1 MFPKRAFQK
10 TSVVAFSF
18 TLLVLHLSQ
27 TAISAAPVQ
36 PRLSLENLWTLRDL
50 SKPHWSPDGR
60 LIAFTLGEPEL
71 DSSIIMITDL
81 EGNVRRLTD
90 PKVSEGVEARRQ
102 FGFLAGL
109 LPEPWTPD
117 GRKLLYLSSGNIYAV
132 EVESGKIEPVVQF
145 GRTAKG
151 YTPQVYFNGPDP
163 VLSPDGTR
171 LAYVRESEL
180 WVLDLKKGQLTQ
192 LTSSHREG
200 WHNMQPRWSPDG
212 THILYT
218 AQAVEE
224 QRTFFFPDFSGT
236 VIDMKTGLIGLGRV
250 RVGVIPAEGGE
261 TTWLEP
267 PEGTKY
273 SLRGGSQAF
282 WSPDGKRIAINRISL
297 DHTRR
302 EIDIAS
308 PETGTA
314 ATIWKEEV
322 EHWISP
328 MAVWIRWSPDSSH
341 LLFTSEQDGWNH
353 LYVMPASGGKPKQLT
368 NGSFTVTSR
377 QVYDNYETTPDWSPD
392 GTSIYFPSNEVGTAE
407 RHLYSVPVSG
417 GAWQKITPLPGVN
430 LSSTLSPD
438 GAQIAYVH
446 SDPSNLPE
454 IYVQKGAGSPRKL
467 TNLAVPES
475 LQGYR
480 WNEPEIVAYSNRTDG
495 TKIHARLHVP
505 LNLDR
510 SRKHPAVVFVH
521 GAGYAQSVFR
531 GWVSPDRNSFNHFLT
546 QEGYIVLD
554 VDFRGSSGYGR
565 KFRLDVFDRIGEVDL
580 DDVLSGVDYLRN
592 LGYVDPDRIGIWGHS
607 YGGFMVASAMFRS
620 PETFAAGVAGAPVT
634 DWERFFFLA
643 PGYNE
648 EHLGFPSENPEGTRR
663 ASPLT
668 YAENL
673 KRPFLILSGVQDV
686 MHLDSAALV
695 NKLLE
700 HRKSFEWF
708 FYPNEPHGMRQPQ
721 AREDYYRRIFDFF
734 ERHLKQTAQA
744 TSEN

>member
-308 PETGTA
+308 PETG
-314 ATIWKEEV
+314 V
-322 EHWISP
+322 
-328 MAVWIRWSPDSSH
+328 
-341 LLFTSEQDGWNH
+341 
-353 LYVMPASGGKPKQLT
+353 
-368 NGSFTVTSR
+368 
-377 QVYDNYETTPDWSPD
+377 
-392 GTSIYFPSNEVGTAE
+392 
-407 RHLYSVPVSG
+407 
-417 GAWQKITPLPGVN
+417 
-430 LSSTLSPD
+430 
-438 GAQIAYVH
+438 
-446 SDPSNLPE
+446 
-454 IYVQKGAGSPRKL
+454 AGL
-467 TNLAVPES
+467 
-475 LQGYR
+475 
-480 WNEPEIVAYSNRTDG
+480 EP
-495 TKIHARLHVP
+495 
-505 LNLDR
+505 
-510 SRKHPAVVFVH
+510 PAVH
-521 GAGYAQSVFR
+521 LRAR
-531 GWVSPDRNSFNHFLT
+531 
-546 QEGYIVLD
+546 
-554 VDFRGSSGYGR
+554 
-565 KFRLDVFDRIGEVDL
+565 RLEPLVCDACKWRQ
-580 DDVLSGVDYLRN
+580 
-592 LGYVDPDRIGIWGHS
+592 
-607 YGGFMVASAMFRS
+607 AK
-620 PETFAAGVAGAPVT
+620 AA
-634 DWERFFFLA
+634 
-643 PGYNE
+643 Y
-648 EHLGFPSENPEGTRR
+648 
-663 ASPLT
+663 
-668 YAENL
+668 
-673 KRPFLILSGVQDV
+673 
-686 MHLDSAALV
+686 
-695 NKLLE
+695 
-700 HRKSFEWF
+700 
-708 FYPNEPHGMRQPQ
+708 
-721 AREDYYRRIFDFF
+721 
-734 ERHLKQTAQA
+734 
-744 TSEN
+744 